1 MAKKQKEEK
10 VLDKI
15 VEESKDEKTVFKSDF
30 SEGVKDKDKFSI
42 DKGVDGNNIGETPNL
57 KDFKSDVEKPE
68 KIEEQ
73 ELAMIQSMIKTIE
86 QLTNEI
92 GQIEV
97 RKHALMKAM
106 ENVQTRLEGQSAA
119 MQTKYGTDN
128 INLQDGVINYPNP
141 APQNNPTE
149 NGKADKKD

>member
-15 VEESKDEKTVFKSDF
+15 VEESKDTKTVFESNF
-30 SEGVKDKDKFSI
+30 SEGVAGPNSD
-42 DKGVDGNNIGETPNL
+42 ETISSANL
-57 KDFKSDVEKPE
+57 QDFKSDVEKPE

-106 ENVQTRLEGQSAA
+106 ENVQTRLEGQRAA

-128 INLQDGVINYPNP
+128 INLQDGAINYPNA

>member
-15 VEESKDEKTVFKSDF
+15 VEESKDKKVVFKSDF
-30 SEGVKDKDKFSI
+30 SEGVKD
-42 DKGVDGNNIGETPNL
+42 VDGNNIGETPNL
-57 KDFKSDVEKPE
+57 QDFKSNVEKPE

-86 QLTNEI
+86 QLTNEV

-106 ENVQTRLEGQSAA
+106 ESVQTRLEGQRAA

-141 APQNNPTE
+141 APQNNPIE

>member
-15 VEESKDEKTVFKSDF
+15 VEESKDKKVVFKSDF
-30 SEGVKDKDKFSI
+30 SEGVDTVPPTTSS
-42 DKGVDGNNIGETPNL
+42 GAVNL
-57 KDFKSDVEKPE
+57 QDFKSDVEKPE

-73 ELAMIQSMIKTIE
+73 ELAMIQSMVKTIE

-106 ENVQTRLEGQSAA
+106 EGVQTRLEGQRAA

-149 NGKADKKD
+149 NGEANKKD

>member
-15 VEESKDEKTVFKSDF
+15 VEESKDKKVVFKSDF
-30 SEGVKDKDKFSI
+30 SEGVTGPSS
-42 DKGVDGNNIGETPNL
+42 GETIGNANL

-86 QLTNEI
+86 QLTNEV

-106 ENVQTRLEGQSAA
+106 ENVQTRLEGQRAT

-149 NGKADKKD
+149 NGETDKKD

>member
-30 SEGVKDKDKFSI
+30 SEGVKD
-42 DKGVDGNNIGETPNL
+42 VDGNNIGETPNL
-57 KDFKSDVEKPE
+57 QDFKSNVEKPE

-106 ENVQTRLEGQSAA
+106 ENVQTRLEGQRAA

-128 INLQDGVINYPNP
+128 VNIQTGEIAYAPENP
-141 APQNNPTE
+141 ETSETPE
-149 NGKADKKD
+149 NGEVNS

>member
-30 SEGVKDKDKFSI
+30 S
-42 DKGVDGNNIGETPNL
+42 KGVAGPHSGETIDSANL
-57 KDFKSDVEKPE
+57 QDFKSDVEKPE

-106 ENVQTRLEGQSAA
+106 ENVQTRLEGQRAA

-128 INLQDGVINYPNP
+128 INLQDGAINYPNT

-149 NGKADKKD
+149 NGEADKKD

>member
-15 VEESKDEKTVFKSDF
+15 VEESKDKKVVFKSDF
-30 SEGVKDKDKFSI
+30 SEGVDTAPPTTSS
-42 DKGVDGNNIGETPNL
+42 GAVNL
-57 KDFKSDVEKPE
+57 QDFKSDVEKPE

-106 ENVQTRLEGQSAA
+106 ENVQTRLEGQRAA

-128 INLQDGVINYPNP
+128 INLQDGVINYPNS
-141 APQNNPTE
+141 APENNPTE
-149 NGKADKKD
+149 NGEANKKD

>member
-15 VEESKDEKTVFKSDF
+15 VEES
-30 SEGVKDKDKFSI
+30 
-42 DKGVDGNNIGETPNL
+42 NL
-57 KDFKSDVEKPE
+57 QDFKSETEKPT

-86 QLTNEI
+86 QLTTEI

-106 ENVQTRLEGQSAA
+106 EGVQTRLEGQRASI
-119 MQTKYGTDN
+119 QTKYGTDN
-128 INLQDGVINYPNP
+128 VNLQDGTISYPNP

-149 NGKADKKD
+149 NGEADKKD

>member
-30 SEGVKDKDKFSI
+30 SEGVKD
-42 DKGVDGNNIGETPNL
+42 VDGNNIGETPNL
-57 KDFKSDVEKPE
+57 QDFKSDIEKPE

-106 ENVQTRLEGQSAA
+106 EGVQTRLEGQRAA

-149 NGKADKKD
+149 NGEADKKD

>member
-30 SEGVKDKDKFSI
+30 SEGVRD
-42 DKGVDGNNIGETPNL
+42 VDGNNIGETPNL
-57 KDFKSDVEKPE
+57 QDFKSDVEKPE

-106 ENVQTRLEGQSAA
+106 ESVQQRIEQLRVQLRND
-119 MQTKYGTDN
+119 YGTDN
-128 INLQDGVINYPNP
+128 ISIQDGTINYPETK
-141 APQNNPTE
+141 AEE

>member
-30 SEGVKDKDKFSI
+30 SEGVKD
-42 DKGVDGNNIGETPNL
+42 VDGNNIGETPNL
-57 KDFKSDVEKPE
+57 QDFKSNVEKPE

-86 QLTNEI
+86 QLTNEV

-106 ENVQTRLEGQSAA
+106 ENVQTRLEGQRAA

-149 NGKADKKD
+149 NGEANKKD